1 MKLNKFK
8 IIFFIVVL
16 VVLIVL
22 VGLIGFRWSKHQHIE
37 NQVLKNENDNTHYI
51 EKRDKTVK
59 APKKLKQFLIKRT
72 NV

>member
-51 EKRDKTVK
+51 EKEIKQL
-59 APKKLKQFLIKRT
+59 KLLRS
-72 NV
+72 